1 MGGTGLIG
9 SKLVN
14 VLRHRGHDVV
24 AASLKSGV
32 DVITG
37 VGLDAAL
44 QGVDAVV
51 DVLNLPSFEPA
62 AVLKFFETSTRH
74 LLAAEIAARVKH
86 HVVLSIVG
94 IEALPDNGYFRAK
107 VAQEALVRASSMP
120 FTIVRATQF
129 FEFIGGLVQPDA
141 KDASLRLTT
150 ALMQPVAADD
160 AVAQLADIAVT
171 AAQNSVVEVAGPQR
185 IPMADAVAQWLVAQ
199 GDSRE
204 VVRDPQAPYFGAV
217 LAMESLV
224 AGKDARLGQTSF
236 ADWLRRSVDAG

>member
-14 VLRHRGHDVV
+14 VLRQRGHDVV
-24 AASLKSGV
+24 AASLKTGV

-94 IEALPDNGYFRAK
+94 IEELPDNGYFRAK
-107 VAQEALVRASSMP
+107 VAQEALVRASTVP

-129 FEFIGGLVQPDA
+129 FEFIGGLVPPDA

-160 AVAQLADIAVT
+160 AVAQLADIVVT
-171 AAQNSVVEVAGPQR
+171 VAQNSVVEVAGPQR

-199 GDSRE
+199 GDPRE

-217 LAMESLV
+217 LALESLV

-236 ADWLRRSVDAG
+236 ADWLARSVDAG